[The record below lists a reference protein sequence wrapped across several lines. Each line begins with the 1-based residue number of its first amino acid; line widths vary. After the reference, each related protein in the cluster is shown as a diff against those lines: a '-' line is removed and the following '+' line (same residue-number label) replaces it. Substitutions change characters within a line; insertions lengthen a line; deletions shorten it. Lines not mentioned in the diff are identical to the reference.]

1 MTRRRVG
8 LIVTDASPLITL
20 AAGEALECLTMPG
33 VPVIIPDM
41 VYYEATRNFAKLGSE
56 QIVEWAQRHRGQVE
70 IAPTNTFAE
79 FQTLQ
84 VTNPRTQ
91 SRGRGEQAA
100 LEVLNAAVAQYPAL
114 EAILLFEDSDLKTRR
129 FVRAL
134 PERVAPLST
143 GDFLYELKKAGR
155 IQSSDHILD
164 IAEANA
170 RNIDAQPYCASN
182 SRVRPARSRPART
195 PRKPPLRRRGRKPS
209 RAFSRGKNA
218 TATATD
224 KISA

>member
-1 MTRRRVG
+1 
-8 LIVTDASPLITL
+8 
-20 AAGEALECLTMPG
+20 MPG

-56 QIVEWAQRHRGQVE
+56 QIVEWARRHRGQVE
-70 IAPTNTFAE
+70 IAPTTTFAE
-79 FQTLQ
+79 FQTLR

-91 SRGRGEQAA
+91 SGEGNGPR
-100 LEVLNAAVAQYPAL
+100 LRYSTPLWRKTPRSKRSCCS
-114 EAILLFEDSDLKTRR
+114 EDSDVKTRR

-143 GDFLYELKKAGR
+143 GDFLYELEKAGR

-170 RNIDAQPYCASN
+170 RNIEAQREPQADEQTRALLREQLTAQQPDDLSADPN
-182 SRVRPARSRPART
+182 AAKKTALARNRSETEQSIQQGQEPDRD
-195 PRKPPLRRRGRKPS
+195 RGR
-209 RAFSRGKNA
+209 
-218 TATATD
+218 
-224 KISA
+224 